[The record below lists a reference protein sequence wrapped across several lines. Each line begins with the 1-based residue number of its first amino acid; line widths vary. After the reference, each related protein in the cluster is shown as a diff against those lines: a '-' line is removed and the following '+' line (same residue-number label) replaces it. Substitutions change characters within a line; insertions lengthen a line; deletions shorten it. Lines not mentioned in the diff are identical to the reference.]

1 MPRDEVTITLYNVCV
16 VLPALPEDG
25 RPVEDV
31 EDEEEDGEHAQED
44 EVRLGELVRPEHERH
59 YLFLFQYSFTHL
71 ASMFRVYPHS

>member
-59 YLFLFQYSFTHL
+59 YLIFF
-71 ASMFRVYPHS
+71 